1 MNANNDFEKDFN
13 EDLFYPIT
21 HPGIEEYVNLDVTV
35 YNDQVDETMF
45 CGEWFGKNHVLPMY
59 VFIVMIMKKVL
70 VQTIFQLGLKK
81 DDI

>member
-35 YNDQVDETMF
+35 YNDQVR
-45 CGEWFGKNHVLPMY
+45 
-59 VFIVMIMKKVL
+59 
-70 VQTIFQLGLKK
+70 
-81 DDI
+81 